1 MKLARLFLAALTVSA
16 LAACG
21 DTVTGPQANPS
32 LKPSTE
38 ESCTLERQADGSTV
52 CRTGQGGSGG

>member
-1 MKLARLFLAALTVSA
+1 MKLARLFLAVLTVSA

-21 DTVTGPQANPS
+21 DSVTGPQADPS
-32 LKPSTE
+32 LKPSTD
-38 ESCTLERQADGSTV
+38 ESCTLVGQPDGSTV